1 MWHATVLRKN
11 RDLMRGKRITQEDK
25 RYPLATHLFED
36 GVDLHCAV
44 RDASEAT
51 VSSIAKIKLDRNVD
65 YAEWL
70 KFIREC
76 RRRKKKLPNGANYK
90 WLEKQR
96 QERKRLS
103 RPPVVRSHK
112 DLLAL
117 QQARRM
123 GAATPQQE
131 IPTVP
136 VAKMLAEETSFP
148 ERRKSVATVDAEL
161 MQKQS
166 IEENRPQV
174 STPSVTSAT
183 AEKSEPK

>member
-1 MWHATVLRKN
+1 LALIFARPLLLPIMWHATVLREH
-11 RDLMRGKRITQEDK
+11 RGLMKGKRITQEEK
-25 RYPLATHLFED
+25 KYPLATHLFED
-36 GVDLHCAV
+36 GVDAHCAIK
-44 RDASEAT
+44 DSPEAPAS
-51 VSSIAKIKLDRNVD
+51 SSTKIEFDRNVD
-65 YAEWL
+65 YAAWL

-117 QQARRM
+117 QQARQM

-136 VAKMLAEETSFP
+136 VANIL
-148 ERRKSVATVDAEL
+148 V
-161 MQKQS
+161 
-166 IEENRPQV
+166 EENGCATPQQEMPTLPV
-174 STPSVTSAT
+174 ANMLV
-183 AEKSEPK
+183 EENG